1 MSKLFSRL
9 SLLRLH
15 QAPGPEPEP
24 APPPPAE
31 AKARKKP
38 VRRRW
43 VPFTSPLTK
52 RILAVNAMAP
62 IILMVGLLYLDRYKN
77 ELISTEIESL
87 RIRAE
92 MFAAALSEGAVID
105 NGFAISELSAPM
117 ARQMVRRLSQPARVR
132 ARLFDSDGEL
142 IADSRTL
149 LATSTVVQVED
160 LPPPETSWQG
170 TLLRRIYDLLTA
182 SSVANE
188 GLPLYHERLRARAND
203 YGEVVQS
210 LSGEAASAVRATR
223 AHKLVLSTA
232 VPVQRYKQV
241 LGVVMLSSSG
251 DDIAESLYEVRLT
264 ILQAFLVALAIT
276 TLMSLYLAGTIA
288 KPIRRLAAAAD
299 RVRRGQGRHHLIPDL
314 SARKDEIGELSEAL
328 RDMTGA
334 LWRRM
339 DAVEAFAADVAHE
352 IKNPLTSLRS
362 AVETCSRVTNPDQQR
377 KLMAIIQDD
386 VGRLDRLISD
396 ISDASRVDA
405 ELSRA
410 EVAPVPVKALIEG
423 LAAVYRD
430 TGAAEGIA
438 IEVEAQPDDDLL
450 VQGIES
456 RLSQVLRNL
465 IGNALSFSPPGGR
478 ITLSARREGARIVA
492 TVADEGPGVPE
503 NKLEAIF
510 ERFYSERPAA
520 EKFGTHSGL
529 GLSISKQIAEAHGG
543 IVSAANRLGEDG
555 TVKGAVFT
563 LSLPAAPAEPAKRA
577 KGLPSLKGAARK
589 KDPR

>member
-543 IVSAANRLGEDG
+543 TVSAANRLGEDG